1 MSTLSKYIGDTD
13 IIARFRVQQ
22 LRVAVLVILTFNT
35 TVEKRVW
42 DTFQALT
49 SRPVPEVVSE
59 VVAMELSVTDNV
71 IF

>member
-35 TVEKRVW
+35 TAEKRVW